1 MNENNIMEIIASH
14 QEKINQIEKEIEQAE
29 AMGLAIPDLII
40 AARTELNYLYD
51 NKARFEMQAKAWG
64 LM

>member
-40 AARTELNYLYD
+40 AARAELNYLYD

-64 LM
+64 LF

>member
-14 QEKINQIEKEIEQAE
+14 QTKIKKKKKEIEQAE
-29 AMGLAIPDLII
+29 AMGLDIPDLII

-51 NKARFEMQAKAWG
+51 NKERFEMQAKAWG